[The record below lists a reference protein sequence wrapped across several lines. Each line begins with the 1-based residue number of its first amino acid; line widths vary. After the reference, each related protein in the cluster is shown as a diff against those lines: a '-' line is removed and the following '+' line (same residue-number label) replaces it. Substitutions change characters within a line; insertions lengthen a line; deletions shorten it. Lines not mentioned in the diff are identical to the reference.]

1 MSQALA
7 LAKKSQGRPRPNP
20 SVGAIVIKDD
30 KIVGKG
36 SHETS
41 GKDHAEVIALKDAGL
56 LAKDADLYVTLEPCN
71 HQGKTP
77 PCTNTIISAGISNV
91 YIAMKDPNPLVN
103 GLGIEYLK
111 NNGINVTSGIME
123 EEAKRLN
130 LGFINRMT
138 KSRPHIRSKIA
149 MSLDGKTSLFNGK
162 SQWITSEASRADV
175 QKWRLKSCAILTGK
189 GTINSDNPSLS
200 IRTIPSNQQPLR
212 IILDSYLRVNFNSK
226 LLQQSNVIVI
236 YGADKNSNLTKL
248 KKTKA
253 EFVKMPLLD
262 KKINLVEVMTYL
274 NKLEIN
280 ELWVEAGPDLN
291 GELLKLGL
299 LDELITY
306 TAPYIMGGN
315 ANSMFNSPI
324 LYNMKDKIKLS
335 VLDFRN
341 IGEDIRIQAR
351 VCKDDVD

>member
-7 LAKKSQGRPRPNP
+7 LAKKSQGQVRPNP
-20 SVGAIVIKDD
+20 SVGALIVKDGV
-30 KIVGKG
+30 IVGKG
-36 SHETS
+36 FHAIS
-41 GKDHAEVIALKDAGL
+41 GEGHAEIIALKDAGL
-56 LAKDADLYVTLEPCN
+56 LANDADLYVTLEPCN

-77 PCTNTIISAGISNV
+77 PCTNKIISAGISNV

-103 GLGIEYLK
+103 GLGIECLK

-123 EEAKRLN
+123 DEAKKLN

-138 KSRPHIRSKIA
+138 KSRPYIRSKIA
-149 MSLDGKTSLFNGK
+149 MSVDGKTSLFNGK

-175 QKWRLKSCAILTGK
+175 QKWRSKSCAILTGK
-189 GTINSDNPSLS
+189 GTVNSDNPSLS

-212 IILDSYLRVNFNSK
+212 IILDSHLRVKRDSK
-226 LLQQSNVIVI
+226 LLQQSNVIVM
-236 YGADKNSNLTKL
+236 YGEDKNLNLTSL
-248 KKTKA
+248 KNTKA
-253 EFVKMPLLD
+253 EFIKIPLLD
-262 KKINLVEVMTYL
+262 NKINLAEVMAYL

-291 GELLKLGL
+291 GELLKFGL

-306 TAPYIMGGN
+306 TAPYIMGGS
-315 ANSMFNSPI
+315 ANSVFNAPI
-324 LYNMKDKIKLS
+324 LKDMKDKIKIS
-335 VLDFRN
+335 VLDCRS
-341 IGEDIRIQAR
+341 IGEDIRIQAM

>member
-7 LAKKSQGRPRPNP
+7 LAKKSQGQVRPNP
-20 SVGAIVIKDD
+20 SVGALIVKDGV
-30 KIVGKG
+30 IVGKG
-36 SHETS
+36 FHAIS
-41 GKDHAEVIALKDAGL
+41 GEAHAEIIALKDAGP
-56 LAKDADLYVTLEPCN
+56 LAHGADLYVTLEPCS

-103 GLGIEYLK
+103 GLGIECLK
-111 NNGINVTSGIME
+111 NNDINVTSGIME
-123 EEAKRLN
+123 DEAKKLN

-138 KSRPHIRSKIA
+138 KSRPYIRSKIA
-149 MSLDGKTSLFNGK
+149 MSVDGKTSLFNGK

-175 QKWRLKSCAILTGK
+175 QKWRSKSCAILTGK
-189 GTINSDNPSLS
+189 GTVNSDNPSLS

-212 IILDSYLRVNFNSK
+212 IILDSHLRVKRDSK
-226 LLQQSNVIVI
+226 LLQQSNVIVM
-236 YGADKNSNLTKL
+236 YGADKNLNLTSL
-248 KKTKA
+248 KNTKA
-253 EFVKMPLLD
+253 EFIKIPLLD
-262 KKINLVEVMTYL
+262 NKINLAEVMAYL

-291 GELLKLGL
+291 GELLKFGL

-306 TAPYIMGGN
+306 TAPYIMGGS
-315 ANSMFNSPI
+315 ANSVFNAPI
-324 LYNMKDKIKLS
+324 LKDMKDKIKIS
-335 VLDFRN
+335 VLDCRS
-341 IGEDIRIQAR
+341 IGEDIRIQAM

>member
-7 LAKKSQGRPRPNP
+7 LAKKSQGQVRPNP
-20 SVGAIVIKDD
+20 SVGALIVKDGV
-30 KIVGKG
+30 IVGKG
-36 SHETS
+36 FHAIS
-41 GKDHAEVIALKDAGL
+41 GEGHAEIIALKDAGL
-56 LAKDADLYVTLEPCN
+56 LANDADLYVTLEPCN

-77 PCTNTIISAGISNV
+77 PCTNKIISAGISNV

-103 GLGIEYLK
+103 GLGIECLK

-123 EEAKRLN
+123 DEAKKLN

-138 KSRPHIRSKIA
+138 KSRPYIRSKIA
-149 MSLDGKTSLFNGK
+149 MSVDGKTSLFNGK

-175 QKWRLKSCAILTGK
+175 QKWRSKSCAILTGK
-189 GTINSDNPSLS
+189 GTVNSDNPSLS

-212 IILDSYLRVNFNSK
+212 IILDSHLRVKRDSK
-226 LLQQSNVIVI
+226 LLQQSNVIVM
-236 YGADKNSNLTKL
+236 YGADKNLNLTSL
-248 KKTKA
+248 KNTKA
-253 EFVKMPLLD
+253 EFIKIPLLD
-262 KKINLVEVMTYL
+262 NKINLAEVMAYL

-291 GELLKLGL
+291 GELLKFGL

-306 TAPYIMGGN
+306 TAPYIMGGS
-315 ANSMFNSPI
+315 ANSVFNAPI
-324 LYNMKDKIKLS
+324 LKDMKDKIKIS
-335 VLDFRN
+335 VLDCRS
-341 IGEDIRIQAR
+341 IGEDIRIQAM